1 VEERALVDTLRPM
14 TSEQAE
20 MLKRL
25 AKAAYELDA
34 FKPNLTRAEAD
45 RRIAASAAKL
55 KLLGEPP
62 HTSENVESAHDRC
75 EDRGRDRH
83 RHHAARQGECP
94 RHRYWLWQSQKSACH
109 LPPASA
115 TLPNL
120 LRSRLAVISGLAVT
134 SGCRTF

>member
-1 VEERALVDTLRPM
+1 MSRRPACFTPNDARGPLHAIVPVPRRFANLARGPAVDGAGRDRIAPQLPAPWLVEKASKKAYAGDLGVEERALVDTLRPM

-45 RRIAASAAKL
+45 RRIAALAAKL

-62 HTSENVESAHDRC
+62 HT
-75 EDRGRDRH
+75 
-83 RHHAARQGECP
+83 
-94 RHRYWLWQSQKSACH
+94 L
-109 LPPASA
+109 
-115 TLPNL
+115 
-120 LRSRLAVISGLAVT
+120 
-134 SGCRTF
+134 